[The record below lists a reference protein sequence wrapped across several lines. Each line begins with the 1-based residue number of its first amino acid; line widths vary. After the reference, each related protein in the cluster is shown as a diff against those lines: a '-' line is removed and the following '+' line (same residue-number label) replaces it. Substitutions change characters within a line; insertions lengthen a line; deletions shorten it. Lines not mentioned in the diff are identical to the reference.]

1 MKLTTAFFVLSL
13 TSGISSHVEAADGAT
28 IESNKATVAAAA
40 RKEKKKQSGL
50 RLAADATTSREL
62 KKKKGGKLQLHPF
75 NQVAV
80 TRQV

>member
-40 RKEKKKQSGL
+40 RKDKKKQSGL
-50 RLAADATTSREL
+50 RLAADAIHPVVQQPL
-62 KKKKGGKLQLHPF
+62 LQGINVMGWTLILPW
-75 NQVAV
+75 
-80 TRQV
+80 T